1 MVEEMSS
8 SDMAIQDQDRYP
20 HVDAT
25 DEAGNISFPEAG
37 DTLFPKVVRKPYT
50 ITKQRERWTEDEH
63 KKFLEALKL
72 YGRAWKKIEEHVATK
87 TAVQIRSHAQKFFSK
102 VARDTSND
110 VSSVKPIEIPPPRP
124 KRKPMHPYP
133 RKLVLLPKNGPSP
146 EELPARSTSPNSTI
160 SEQENRSPTSVLS
173 AVISDTLDSADPD
186 APESSPSHVSSACA
200 LTSALSPPTHDGLPH
215 DNISEPTQDE
225 QISLKLELFPKADVI
240 PHGGSEGSK
249 STKSLILFGK
259 TVLVEDLQEPSS
271 PPSPTS
277 KSAISQN
284 QSPTGVAFGNGEK
297 PWNLLPWGSLPAVY
311 YLNANSVEANSSA
324 AFPMWALYG
333 APVPF
338 GFFNNIASAAKQ
350 SSDCDLGEV
359 ADEENHKERSGT
371 GSNTGSVSAVDT
383 DHKSNDVDYDSLPKL
398 VLGGKRSNPDG
409 CMKGFVPYKRSLS
422 EKSVQSSIITPDEN
436 EIQRTRL
443 SL

>member
-8 SDMAIQDQDRYP
+8 SDMAIQDQVGYSHP
-20 HVDAT
+20 DAT
-25 DEAGNISFPEAG
+25 EESGNISFAEAG
-37 DTLFPKVVRKPYT
+37 DSHFPKVRKPYT

-63 KKFLEALKL
+63 RKFLEALKL

-102 VARDTSND
+102 MARDTSND
-110 VSSVKPIEIPPPRP
+110 ASSVKPIEIPPPRP

-133 RKLVLLPKNGPSP
+133 RKLVLLPKNGSCP

-173 AVISDTLDSADPD
+173 AVISDTLGSADPD
-186 APESSPSHVSSACA
+186 APESSPSPVSSACA
-200 LTSALSPPTHDGLPH
+200 LTSALSPPTHDGLPQD
-215 DNISEPTQDE
+215 DNISESTQDE
-225 QISLKLELFPKADVI
+225 QVSLKLELFPKVDAI
-240 PHGGSEGSK
+240 PHGGSEGSN
-249 STKSLILFGK
+249 STKSLMLFGK

-271 PPSPTS
+271 PPSSTC

-284 QSPTGVAFGNGEK
+284 QSPTGVAFGNREN

-311 YLNANSVEANSSA
+311 YLNANSVEANSPA
-324 AFPMWALYG
+324 AFPMWPLYG

-338 GFFNNIASAAKQ
+338 GFFNIAPAANQ
-350 SSDCDLGEV
+350 SSDCNLGQA
-359 ADEENHKERSGT
+359 ADEENHKERSRT
-371 GSNTGSVSAVDT
+371 GSNTGSVSPVNT
-383 DHKSNDVDYDSLPKL
+383 DHKNNDVDHDSRPKL

-422 EKSVQSSIITPDEN
+422 EKSVQSSIISLDEN